1 MNVAMTVRYESCSEV
16 DNVFIDISKV
26 KDTSLIE
33 SFNEGF
39 KSKRGSVS
47 IDSHERFWESAFACE
62 AKLPCYVEKELT
74 VFLP

>member
-1 MNVAMTVRYESCSEV
+1 MNVSMTVRYESCSEV

-26 KDTSLIE
+26 KDASLIK

-39 KSKRGSVS
+39 KSKRKSVS
-47 IDSHERFWESAFACE
+47 ISSHEQFWESAFACE
-62 AKLPCYVEKELT
+62 VKIPCYIEEELT